1 MHLKTYKPQ
10 SIKLGMAS
18 DKTSK
23 RPSRQITDGTF
34 RSCQGKY
41 GEELVNFR

>member
-1 MHLKTYKPQ
+1 MPLKTYKLQ
-10 SIKLGMAS
+10 SIKLETPS

-23 RPSRQITDGTF
+23 RPSRQITDGIF
-34 RSCQGKY
+34 RLCQGKY

>member
-1 MHLKTYKPQ
+1 MHLKTYKLQ
-10 SIKLGMAS
+10 GIKLEMTS

-23 RPSRQITDGTF
+23 RNSRQITDGLC
-34 RSCQGKY
+34 RLCQGNH